1 MPKSKKQ
8 LEHTHTFIDEN
19 LSGHTRIYFHHR
31 ESIISGLWCKNG
43 STTRSQDTQIKF
55 TTLKNTEENTDQNWT
70 GSRLTHSIVN

>member
-1 MPKSKKQ
+1 MQKKIKVTMPKSKKQ
-8 LEHTHTFIDEN
+8 LEHTHTFSMME
-19 LSGHTRIYFHHR
+19 
-31 ESIISGLWCKNG
+31 ESIISGLQCKNG